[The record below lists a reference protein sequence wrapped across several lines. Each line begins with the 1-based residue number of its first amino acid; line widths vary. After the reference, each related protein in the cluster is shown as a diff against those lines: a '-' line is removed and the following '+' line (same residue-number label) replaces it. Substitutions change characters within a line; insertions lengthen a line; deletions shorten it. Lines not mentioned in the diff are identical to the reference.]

1 MTPRPGADHTALPG
15 GPPLSS
21 VAGGFGAAA
30 SAYLRAFAGLFGLE
44 LRETGNHALVLAS
57 LAVGFLVTATL
68 AYLFLLAI
76 FAVALAGWLGGGWI
90 AATSILFVFHLV
102 LASAL
107 LWMLLKLG
115 RRPLFPGTREA
126 VSREIRRIS

>member
-1 MTPRPGADHTALPG
+1 MTPRPGADRTTLPG
-15 GPPLSS
+15 GPSLSS
-21 VAGGFGAAA
+21 VAGDFGAAV

-44 LRETGNHALVLAS
+44 LRETGSHALVLVTIA
-57 LAVGFLVTATL
+57 AGFLVTITL

-90 AATSILFVFHLV
+90 AATAILFVFHLM
-102 LASAL
+102 LAAGL

-115 RRPLFPGTREA
+115 KRPLFPGTREA
-126 VSREIRRIS
+126 VNREIRRIS